1 MNSSVVDSHPSPTH
15 TANALR
21 FEQVSRL
28 YPNGP
33 DLVTALDAVTLEIA
47 PGSFTAIMG
56 PSGSGKSSFLN
67 VAAGLDT
74 PTHGR
79 VVVGDVELTGMSVDD
94 LTRFRRTHVGFVFQA
109 YNLLGHLTVAENIR
123 LPLVL
128 AGLQTDPQWQ
138 RWLIDAVGLAGL
150 EHRLPAA
157 LSGGQAQRV
166 AIARAL
172 VARPAVVFADEPT
185 GALDAHTGEQ
195 VLEILR
201 STASQL
207 GQTLVMVTHDARAA
221 AAAERVLFL
230 RDGRVHGQIIE
241 PSVADISARMLEL
254 GARA

>member
-1 MNSSVVDSHPSPTH
+1 MMRA
-15 TANALR
+15 ANAVR

-33 DLVTALDAVTLEIA
+33 DFAAALDAVTLEIA

-56 PSGSGKSSFLN
+56 PSGSGKSSLLN
-67 VAAGLDT
+67 VAAGLDS

-79 VVVGDVELTGMSVDD
+79 VVVGDVELAGMSVDD
-94 LTRFRRTHVGFVFQA
+94 LTRFRRTQVGFVFQA

-128 AGLQTDPQWQ
+128 AGRQADPEWQ
-138 RWLIDAVGLAGL
+138 RWLIEAVGLAGL
-150 EHRLPAA
+150 EDRLPSA

-172 VARPAVVFADEPT
+172 IARPTVVFADEPT
-185 GALDAHTGEQ
+185 GALDAHTGDQ

-230 RDGRVHGQIIE
+230 RDGRLHGQIID
-241 PSVADISARMLEL
+241 PSVAGISARMLEL